1 MTNTAREGDAL
12 WAAVG
17 DPTRRQLLDALLVR
31 GEASATALAA
41 DLPVTRQ
48 AVAKHLAVL
57 DRAGLVEA
65 EKVGR
70 EVIYAVRTD
79 QLDEVSRAMAKVAVA
94 WDQRLSK
101 IKALAEKTSISGS
114 SRRRRPD

>member
-1 MTNTAREGDAL
+1 LTRSTARKDDAL

-17 DPTRRQLLDALLVR
+17 DPTRRRLLDTLLAR
-31 GEASATALAA
+31 GEASATSLATE
-41 DLPVTRQ
+41 LPVTRQ

-70 EVIYAVRTD
+70 EVIYAVRTTE
-79 QLDEVSRAMAKVAVA
+79 LDEVSRAMAKVAA
-94 WDQRLSK
+94 GWDQRLAR
-101 IKALAEKTSISGS
+101 IKGLAE
-114 SRRRRPD
+114 SRSR

>member
-1 MTNTAREGDAL
+1 LTRSTARKDDAL

-17 DPTRRQLLDALLVR
+17 DPTRRRLLDTLLAR
-31 GEASATALAA
+31 GEASATSLATE
-41 DLPVTRQ
+41 LPVTRQ

-70 EVIYAVRTD
+70 EVIYAVRTAE
-79 QLDEVSRAMAKVAVA
+79 LDEVSRAMAKVAAA
-94 WDQRLSK
+94 WDQRLAR
-101 IKALAEKTSISGS
+101 IKGLAE
-114 SRRRRPD
+114 SRSR